1 MEKRKYTTEE
11 VFEIMQ
17 KHSHSIYYN
26 KNDLNIF
33 IKRPHSVYSWTMN
46 LANKWSYIITI
57 SLAVAINILVHFLFT

>member
-33 IKRPHSVYSWTMN
+33 IKRPQC
-46 LANKWSYIITI
+46 L
-57 SLAVAINILVHFLFT
+57 LVDDEFS